1 VSTPLEGSSTF
12 AFPNGNPGCV
22 TSNVV
27 DALYTGGLR
36 QASPL
41 DETFITDRNASAQ
54 AAYNPT
60 TTIRRRRLITLQ

>member
-1 VSTPLEGSSTF
+1 
-12 AFPNGNPGCV
+12 V

-41 DETFITDRNASAQ
+41 DETFITDRKASAQ